1 MKVWL
6 KPNSGLAS
14 GTSALMALALLAVLL
29 AGCMTTN
36 GGKDAQASAHGDI
49 ADLIREV
56 DLTPPRPAPVQAG
69 TLTGSR
75 SEPRAATYNGDG
87 SIATAGAQPGAG
99 ANRLEPD
106 RTPTGSLPRLASLSD
121 GATQGNSK
129 KGYEI
134 NFENN
139 TTKHVLGY
147 FLVVCSRVDRG
158 GKGPVS
164 FSSGRAVPKRD
175 LLFVL
180 ESALRMSNVALVLGP
195 QGYLLLPTTEEL
207 AAGLDDWGN

>member
-14 GTSALMALALLAVLL
+14 GTSALMVVALLAVLR

-56 DLTPPRPAPVQAG
+56 DLTPPRPARVQAG

-87 SIATAGAQPGAG
+87 SIATAGAQPRAG

-106 RTPTGSLPRLASLSD
+106 RTPTGSLPE
-121 GATQGNSK
+121 GATEGTSN

-134 NFENN
+134 KFEN
-139 TTKHVLGY
+139 TPIETVAQALPAAILG
-147 FLVVCSRVDRG
+147 G
-158 GKGPVS
+158 G
-164 FSSGRAVPKRD
+164 
-175 LLFVL
+175 
-180 ESALRMSNVALVLGP
+180 SASP
-195 QGYLLLPTTEEL
+195 
-207 AAGLDDWGN
+207 